1 MKKIVL
7 AAINA
12 KYIHSNLA
20 VYSLKANAGKY
31 EEEYVLDVAEN
42 LKKICPQ
49 VEIIFGGPEVSYD
62 AEKVLQRYPFVDLVM
77 VGEGENTFREYAAFL
92 LGEGAEK
99 RSDIAGLCYRKEDG
113 KAVFTAPRMPMKMD
127 DLVFPYRDLEQME
140 NRIIYYETIRGCP
153 FSCSYCLSSIDKTV
167 RLRSLDLVFDE
178 LDFFLKNRVKQVK
191 FVDRTFN
198 CNHKHAYKIW
208 EYIKEHDNGVTN
220 FHFEIGGDLLREE
233 DFELFRGFRPG
244 VCGVAEIFTSIW
256 I

>member
-31 EEEYVLDVAEN
+31 EEDIELAEYTINHQKEEILAGIYRKKPDVVGFSCYIWNIEYVLDVAEN

-49 VEIIFGGPEVSYD
+49 VEIILGGPEVSYD

-77 VGEGENTFREYAAFL
+77 VGEGENTFREYVAFL

-99 RSDIAGLCYRKEDG
+99 RSDIAGLCYREEDG

-178 LDFFLKNRVKQVK
+178 LDFFLKTV
-191 FVDRTFN
+191 
-198 CNHKHAYKIW
+198 
-208 EYIKEHDNGVTN
+208 
-220 FHFEIGGDLLREE
+220 
-233 DFELFRGFRPG
+233 
-244 VCGVAEIFTSIW
+244 
-256 I
+256 

>member
-1 MKKIVL
+1 
-7 AAINA
+7 
-12 KYIHSNLA
+12 
-20 VYSLKANAGKY
+20 
-31 EEEYVLDVAEN
+31 
-42 LKKICPQ
+42 
-49 VEIIFGGPEVSYD
+49 
-62 AEKVLQRYPFVDLVM
+62 
-77 VGEGENTFREYAAFL
+77 
-92 LGEGAEK
+92 
-99 RSDIAGLCYRKEDG
+99 
-113 KAVFTAPRMPMKMD
+113 MKMD

-220 FHFEIGGDLLREE
+220 FHFAEWRKYSP
-233 DFELFRGFRPG
+233 GFGSDRR
-244 VCGVAEIFTSIW
+244 TSPRRL
-256 I
+256 